1 MRKLFSA
8 VVLSAALCA
17 AASISAQAQENSLSA
32 VNAALQAGEAD
43 HALSLLSSLPGAE
56 AQSAEA
62 HNLRCRVLFTLQEWD
77 QASSECAQAVQL
89 DGQNS
94 DYHMW
99 LGRTLGERA
108 SRASFL
114 SAYSLAKRTRQE
126 FEQATQID
134 PHNAAALAD
143 LGEFY
148 SSAPGVVGGGMDKAE
163 GVVTELDRVD
173 PARAA
178 ELRARIAEG
187 NKDYATAEREF
198 RAAIKASRQPAF
210 QWMTLGSYL
219 RRRRQWNEMEKAIEN
234 GYAAA
239 QRDRHAAVA
248 LYNGATVLIRAGRNL
263 NLAAKMLDAY
273 LAGPLKTEEAPAFV
287 AYVARARVAAQLGDK
302 ATAERDRNAALALAA
317 EFKPAQNLKF

>member
-1 MRKLFSA
+1 MKKLSA
-8 VVLSAALCA
+8 VALSAALCA
-17 AASISAQAQENSLSA
+17 VASVSAQAQQGGLSA

-43 HALSLLSSLPGAE
+43 HALSLLSSLPA
-56 AQSAEA
+56 AQSQSAEA

-77 QASSECAQAVQL
+77 QAASECSRAVQL
-89 DGQNS
+89 DGQSS

-99 LGRTLGERA
+99 LGRALGERA

-114 SAYSLAKRTRQE
+114 SAYGLAKRTRQE
-126 FEQATQID
+126 FEQATQLD
-134 PHNAAALAD
+134 PRNAAALAD

-148 SSAPGVVGGGMDKAE
+148 SSAPGVVGGGMDKAQSVAE
-163 GVVTELDRVD
+163 ELDRVD

-187 NKDYATAEREF
+187 NKDYATAERGF

-219 RRRRQWNEMEKAIEN
+219 LRRKQYAAMQTAIEN
-234 GYAAA
+234 GYNAA
-239 QRDRHAAVA
+239 QRDRRAAVA

-263 NLAAKMLDAY
+263 DLAAKMLDAY
-273 LAGPLKTEEAPAFV
+273 LASPLKTEEAPAFV

-302 ATAERDRNAALALAA
+302 ITAERDRDAALALAA
-317 EFKPAQNLKF
+317 EYKPARNLKF

>member
-1 MRKLFSA
+1 VRKLA
-8 VVLSAALCA
+8 AIALAAALGA
-17 AASISAQAQENSLSA
+17 IASVSAQAQQSGLPEVS
-32 VNAALQAGEAD
+32 AALQVGEAD

-77 QASSECAQAVQL
+77 QAGSECEQAVQL

-114 SAYSLAKRTRQE
+114 SAYSLAKRTREE
-126 FEQATQID
+126 FEQATQLD

-148 SSAPGVVGGGMDKAE
+148 SSAPGVVGGGMDKAQ
-163 GVVTELDRVD
+163 GVVEQLDHVD

-198 RAAIKASRQPAF
+198 HNAIKASHQPAF

-219 RRRRQWNEMEKAIEN
+219 RRRQQWSAMQTAIES

-248 LYNGATVLIRAGRNL
+248 LYNGATVLIRANRNL
-263 NLAAKMLDAY
+263 DLAAKMLDAY
-273 LAGPLKTEEAPAFV
+273 LASPLKTEEAPAFA

-302 ATAERDRNAALALAA
+302 TTAKRDHDAALALAA
-317 EFKPAQNLKF
+317 EYKPAQNLKF

>member
-1 MRKLFSA
+1 MRKLTA
-8 VVLSAALCA
+8 VAFAAALGA
-17 AASISAQAQENSLSA
+17 AVSVSAQAQQSGLSA
-32 VNAALQAGEAD
+32 INAALQAGEAD
-43 HALSLLSSLPGAE
+43 HALSLLSSLPGTE

-62 HNLRCRVLFTLQEWD
+62 YNLRCRVLFTLQEWD
-77 QASSECAQAVQL
+77 QAASECAQAVQL

-114 SAYSLAKRTRQE
+114 SAYGLAKRTREE
-126 FEQATQID
+126 FEQATQLD
-134 PHNAAALAD
+134 PRNAAALAD

-163 GVVTELDRVD
+163 GVVQELDRVD

-198 RAAIKASRQPAF
+198 HNAIKASHQPAF

-219 RRRRQWNEMEKAIEN
+219 RRRQQWGEMETAIEN
-234 GYAAA
+234 GYSAA
-239 QRDRHAAVA
+239 QRDHHAAVA

-263 NLAAKMLDAY
+263 DLAARMLDAY
-273 LAGPLKTEEAPAFV
+273 LASPLKTEEAPAFV

-302 ATAERDRNAALALAA
+302 ATAQRDRDAALALAA
-317 EFKPAQNLKF
+317 EYKPAQNLKF